1 MILIFWLICGNL
13 LLEDILFELS
23 DEFWFRQCLVDG
35 GADLVSKELVS
46 IVESVQSLQIV
57 DECFDY
63 DGRKTRLHKLVR
75 SDMNESLN
83 DLQDLDEGLPI
94 KELLLRLVLRF
105 FAPPVH
111 LVRVC
116 RIVISYLG
124 PFFEGSDQ
132 NVVHVP

>member
-1 MILIFWLICGNL
+1 
-13 LLEDILFELS
+13 
-23 DEFWFRQCLVDG
+23 
-35 GADLVSKELVS
+35 
-46 IVESVQSLQIV
+46 
-57 DECFDY
+57 
-63 DGRKTRLHKLVR
+63 
-75 SDMNESLN
+75 MNESLN

-105 FAPPVH
+105 FVPLVH

-116 RIVISYLG
+116 RIVISNLG